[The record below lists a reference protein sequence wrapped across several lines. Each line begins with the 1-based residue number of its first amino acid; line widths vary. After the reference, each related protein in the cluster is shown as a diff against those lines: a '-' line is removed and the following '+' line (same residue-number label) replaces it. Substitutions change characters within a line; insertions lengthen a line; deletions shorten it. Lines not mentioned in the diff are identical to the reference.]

1 MARLITTLAASV
13 ALAATAF
20 TVQAFAQDPQ
30 SRVVAYGDLD
40 LNSRQGADTLVR
52 RIEQA
57 SDQVCDQR
65 SGPRTII
72 QDQISDVC
80 SIETEEQA
88 VADVAHPNVSASY
101 YGYRP
106 QVIVGE
112 DEYYPEKKGY

>member
-20 TVQAFAQDPQ
+20 TVQAFAEDPQ

-40 LNSRQGADTLVR
+40 LNSEQGADALVR

-57 SDQVCDQR
+57 SDAVCDQR
-65 SGPRTII
+65 AGPRTII
-72 QDQISDVC
+72 QDQTSDVC

-88 VADVAHPNVSASY
+88 VRDVGHPNVTGAY
-101 YGYRP
+101 YGYTP
-106 QVIVGE
+106 EVVVGE
-112 DEYYPEKKGY
+112 DEYYPDKKG